1 VAKIRILDVVSGFG
15 LGGAEK
21 ALLARIKYM
30 PVEFDQ
36 NILNVRPEIDALEL
50 SSVIIE
56 HKIIRRGL
64 FRFIEIVQFLKYNK
78 SDLVIVRTPLDA
90 VRFGLIRIFMP
101 RILPRLLFEAHSNFV
116 SKKNIVNFLL
126 SALLRMVSW
135 KFDLVIAVS
144 ENVRRG
150 PLCREQKNVEVV
162 YLGADLDLP
171 TLRLREIQNPQL
183 LFIGRLV
190 EVKRPLWLL
199 ERFSNI
205 RSKVELPASALTIVG
220 AGPLEDQ
227 VKRFIN
233 TDNLETV
240 VDYVGLQLDVT
251 PYLLTA
257 NHLVSTSTNEGLPL
271 TFFEAKLAGLA
282 ILATPSGGGGEI
294 FGDEDLELT
303 SFDESEFEI
312 ALLNILNST
321 PPSLESRLAIQ
332 NKSKWMSSEEG
343 SKRYYSLIS
352 RLLSS

>member
-240 VDYVGLQLDVT
+240 VDYVGLQLDVS
-251 PYLLTA
+251 PYLLSAT
-257 NHLVSTSTNEGLPL
+257 HLVSSSTNEGLPL
-271 TFFEAKLAGLA
+271 TFFEAKLAGLS
-282 ILATPSGGGGEI
+282 ILATPSGGGSEI
-294 FGDEDLELT
+294 FDSTDHELT
-303 SFDESEFEI
+303 SFETDEFEI
-312 ALLNILNST
+312 ALIKIFQT
-321 PPSLESRLAIQ
+321 APPTLEVRQGMQ
-332 NKSKWMSSEEG
+332 NRSSWMTTEQCA
-343 SKRYYSLIS
+343 KRYYVLLNDLIS
-352 RLLSS
+352 K